1 MIVSTLEPLISTCSS
16 DLQLPPALK
25 GDISHTP
32 SAAFA
37 AKGDTSRAPSAA
49 FAAKGDIS
57 HTPSAAFA
65 AKGDISRA
73 PSAAFAAKGDI
84 SYLSQPIPSTVTD
97 YASHPLTE
105 IYALE

>member
-37 AKGDTSRAPSAA
+37 AKGDISRAPSAA
-49 FAAKGDIS
+49 FAAKGDL
-57 HTPSAAFA
+57 
-65 AKGDISRA
+65 SRA

-84 SYLSQPIPSTVTD
+84 SYLSQPIPSAVTD
-97 YASHPLTE
+97 YASHSLTE